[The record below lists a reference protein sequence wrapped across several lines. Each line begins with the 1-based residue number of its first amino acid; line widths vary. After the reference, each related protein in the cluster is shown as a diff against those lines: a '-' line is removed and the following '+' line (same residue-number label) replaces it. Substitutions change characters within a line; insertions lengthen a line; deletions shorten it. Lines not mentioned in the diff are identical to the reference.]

1 MDEFVTLLR
10 QKLEMLNKEDTE
22 DLYSEDLHE

>member
-1 MDEFVTLLR
+1 MDESVTLLR